1 MARVVALVCG
11 LVLTS
16 AVAEPTVTELAALS
30 ELEREVLEEMAGM
43 GMGNNELVMNLTL
56 ESSSSGEICNEICN
70 KVSDMICHK
79 VPTFGKEICDMLGNK
94 LCPVLCKKI
103 PFTLVDKLGMNT
115 TSADVAEPTV
125 TELAALSELER
136 EVLEE
141 IAGMGM
147 GNSAL
152 VMNLTN
158 AELVEPLTLEGPI
171 TGKFCKKL
179 CSKLSNKICH
189 KVPKFKLCNT
199 LGNKLC
205 PVLCKT
211 IPFTLDDKLG
221 MDTTSAEVVV

>member
-1 MARVVALVCG
+1 
-11 LVLTS
+11 
-16 AVAEPTVTELAALS
+16 
-30 ELEREVLEEMAGM
+30 M
-43 GMGNNELVMNLTL
+43 G
-56 ESSSSGEICNEICN
+56 
-70 KVSDMICHK
+70 
-79 VPTFGKEICDMLGNK
+79 
-94 LCPVLCKKI
+94 
-103 PFTLVDKLGMNT
+103 LGMNT

-179 CSKLSNKICH
+179 CSKLSNT
-189 KVPKFKLCNT
+189 LC
-199 LGNKLC
+199 NKLC

-221 MDTTSAEVVV
+221 MDTASAE